1 VEKPGGG
8 YRTRAEATFLTP
20 IKPDTRSPRLVNSMS
35 TPPAFS
41 NRTIWVTG
49 GAGYL
54 GSPITAALDAAG
66 AKTLCLELPGRAEAL
81 VRERGL
87 TRTIPVS
94 TDLTDLTKLAAIV
107 PKLLDEHGVPDG
119 LVHLPF
125 VSSGGKTLEQL
136 SAADLDR
143 TFTASLTPAFELCRT
158 VAAAMAGKNG
168 GSIVLF
174 SSMYGLVSPDPKIYA
189 APMAPNPIDYGA
201 SKAALLQMSRYL
213 AVHYGP
219 RGVRFN
225 CVAPGP
231 FPNPKVQAEHPDFIS
246 RLNAKTALGRIGRR
260 DEVVGPTLF
269 LLSEAS
275 SYVTGHT
282 LVVAGGWTAW

>member
-1 VEKPGGG
+1 MN
-8 YRTRAEATFLTP
+8 TC
-20 IKPDTRSPRLVNSMS
+20 
-35 TPPAFS
+35 FS
-41 NRTIWVTG
+41 LEQKTIWVTG

-54 GSPITAALDAAG
+54 GSPITVALDAAG
-66 AKTLCLELPGRAEAL
+66 AKVICIELPGRAEKL
-81 VRERGL
+81 VHENGL
-87 TRTIPVS
+87 QRTIPVS
-94 TDLTDLTKLAAIV
+94 LDITDLAAQRATLAQLLAA
-107 PKLLDEHGVPDG
+107 HGAPRG

-125 VSSGGKTLEQL
+125 VSSSGKKLEDI
-136 SAADLDR
+136 SSDEMNR
-143 TFTASLTPAFELCRT
+143 TFAGALTPAFEFCR
-158 VAAAMAGKNG
+158 ASALAMADNGG

-174 SSMYGLVSPDPKIYA
+174 SSMYGLVSPDPKIYS

-201 SKAALLQMSRYL
+201 SKAALIQMSRYL

-231 FPNPKVQAEHPDFIS
+231 FPNPKIQAELPQFVAQ
-246 RLNAKTALGRIGRR
+246 LNAKTVLGRIGRR

-269 LLSEAS
+269 LLSDAS

-282 LVVAGGWTAW
+282 LVVDGGWTAW